1 MLKEQLIEILQKI
14 LEFEYTDMFVYNS
27 EAEFFKKKIKNS
39 ENLVKMYK
47 NFAIDELT
55 HADIISQRIIFLNGF
70 PRWEYKI
77 VSVSNSVHE
86 TLRYHIER
94 EIQAIRIYTDLL
106 NNTEDRKFKVVIKGI
121 ISNEKEHLEHLTKIF
136 NNLK

>member
-1 MLKEQLIEILQKI
+1 
-14 LEFEYTDMFVYNS
+14 MFVYNS

-106 NNTEDRKFKVVIKGI
+106 NKLKTENSKLL
-121 ISNEKEHLEHLTKIF
+121 SKE
-136 NNLK
+136 